1 MTLTATK
8 SYPTGYYT
16 AVNFT
21 LKVDLTNT
29 NILFTEFCESITY
42 TFCQNRV
49 EEYVIFSGLSRE
61 TEFKSIKSVF
71 KNKNSKVTYK
81 LLASNILSIKAYNV
95 SEKHVARIYECLTS
109 KYGNLRYTYFVKAVP
124 KYVAPAVPK
133 KASKS
138 GKSGKSKPKS
148 SKPE

>member
-8 SYPTGYYT
+8 AYPTGFYT

-21 LKVDLTNT
+21 LKVDLKNT

-42 TFCQNRV
+42 TFCQNKV

-61 TEFKSIKSVF
+61 LEFKATKSVF
-71 KNKNSKVTYK
+71 KNKNSKVAYL
-81 LLASNILSIKAYNV
+81 LLASNIISVKAYNI
-95 SEKHVARIYECLTS
+95 SEKHVARIIECLTS
-109 KYGNLRYTYFVKAVP
+109 KYGKLHYTYFVKAVP
-124 KYVAPAVPK
+124 KYVAPSTSEK
-133 KASKS
+133 GSKS
-138 GKSGKSKPKS
+138 RKSKPKS